1 MKTHVDN
8 VYTWITIYHNLITY
22 SIRVR
27 KFWVV
32 VWRVMVA
39 KTATKM
45 IMLKI
50 NPTRSYHTK
59 INTIACIKYI
69 LFHPMYS
76 YNQKIHYHN
85 VIQHKNLIIYKF
97 QRKTTHNYTPVF
109 TALNTDNYIVYNIY
123 IHTYETERMF
133 IVCRW
138 YYASDI
144 IIYCR
149 WNTIKTI
156 IYICIWFW
164 TSEILNI

>member
-8 VYTWITIYHNLITY
+8 VYTWITIYHNRITY

-32 VWRVMVA
+32 IWRVMVA

-45 IMLKI
+45 IMLKL

-76 YNQKIHYHN
+76 YNQTIHYHN
-85 VIQHKNLIIYKF
+85 IIQHKYLIIYKF

-123 IHTYETERMF
+123 IHTYIHTKSKECLLCVVDIMRATSLF
-133 IVCRW
+133 IVVG
-138 YYASDI
+138 
-144 IIYCR
+144 
-149 WNTIKTI
+149 
-156 IYICIWFW
+156 
-164 TSEILNI
+164 ILLKPLYTYVYDFGRLKS